1 MLSGTGISINFRARA
16 KIIVLSTETALNKN
30 KNMNKSSKNKI
41 NLVIGVLISLLCLYL
56 AFRKVNFIEMFQ
68 ALKNANYWY
77 LIPAIATGFFSH
89 FLRAFRWRYLL
100 DPIRR
105 FSLGRLFSSLIIGYA
120 VNTFMPA
127 HLGEFVR
134 AYVLSKKEQIPMSPV
149 FATIVVE
156 RIIDVFSLFALM
168 VLALFVYPF
177 PDPDLVIKGGYFMLA
192 GSVGL
197 LVLLIFLKKAT
208 STTMRFL
215 GIFLTPFPDTFEQ
228 KIKSMLE
235 KFIEGIVPLN
245 KWYDYIT
252 VGILSLAIWACYGY
266 IFHLCLCA
274 FDFIITYQ
282 LIWSASLIL
291 LVITTIAVV
300 VPSSPGYVGTYHY
313 LCQITLAMFGVPA
326 GAALSFAAVVH
337 GLNFLPVLV
346 VGLLFAQK
354 EGMAILKMTE
364 EVSEFEDGDVLKE

>member
-1 MLSGTGISINFRARA
+1 MR
-16 KIIVLSTETALNKN
+16 
-30 KNMNKSSKNKI
+30 KSSKNKI
-41 NLVIGVLISLLCLYL
+41 NLTIGVLISLVCLYL

-68 ALKNANYWY
+68 ALKGANYWY
-77 LIPAIATGFFSH
+77 LIPAVATVFFSH

-105 FSLGRLFSSLIIGYA
+105 LRMGGLFSSLIIGYA

-134 AYVLSKKEQIPMSPV
+134 AWVLSKKERIPMSPV

-156 RIIDVFSLFALM
+156 RIIDVFSLLGLM

-177 PDPDLVIKGGYFMLA
+177 PDPDLVIKGGYLMLA

-197 LVLLIFLKKAT
+197 LVLLIFLKKST

-215 GIFLTPFPDTFEQ
+215 GIFLSPFPDVFEQ
-228 KIKSMLE
+228 RIKSILG
-235 KFIEGIVPLN
+235 KFIEGLVPLN

-252 VGILSLAIWACYGY
+252 VGLLSLVIWACYGY

-274 FDFIITYQ
+274 FDFVTTYQ

-291 LVITTIAVV
+291 LVITTIAIV
-300 VPSSPGYVGTYHY
+300 VPSSPGYIGTYHY

-337 GLNFLPVLV
+337 GINFLPVLV
-346 VGLLFAQK
+346 LGLLLAQK
-354 EGMAILKMTE
+354 EGMAVLKMTE
-364 EVSEFEDGDVLKE
+364 DACELEIGNDPIKE